1 MTEHLCNS
9 LGYSKQAYYK
19 SLRAD
24 RGGEERERYVLSIVQ
39 DIRRDMPNLGVNKLW
54 NMLGSNGRSGLALS
68 FASPSRF
75 NDKTEEVPGDHD
87 GFPGVASPV
96 PEPGERVSSYP
107 AQPGMGQRHH
117 VPVNECRFR
126 VPLAGNRRLF
136 PADHGLGSSPDT
148 GLVRSREGLVPGVG
162 DAAFQL

>member
-54 NMLGSNGRSGLALS
+54 NMLGSNGLPVGRDWLYRLLHLHDLMIKQKKYRVIATDSGRGI
-68 FASPSRF
+68 ASSR
-75 NDKTEEVPGDHD
+75 TW
-87 GFPGVASPV
+87 
-96 PEPGERVSSYP
+96 
-107 AQPGMGQRHH
+107 
-117 VPVNECRFR
+117 
-126 VPLAGNRRLF
+126 
-136 PADHGLGSSPDT
+136 
-148 GLVRSREGLVPGVG
+148 
-162 DAAFQL
+162 